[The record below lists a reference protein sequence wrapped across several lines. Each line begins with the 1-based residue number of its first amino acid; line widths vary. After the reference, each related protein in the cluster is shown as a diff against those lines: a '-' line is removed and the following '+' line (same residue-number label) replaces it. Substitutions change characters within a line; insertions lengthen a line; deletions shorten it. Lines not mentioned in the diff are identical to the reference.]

1 VLLILAGSRGAETWT
16 LRAVHTYILTYI
28 HTPIVTAIV
37 TGHDNIKSY
46 LYKFK
51 IIQSPMCSCTQGAQ
65 SVEHILYDCKLDEHD
80 RDRPKAAVIR
90 SESWPVRK
98 DILGIKYYK
107 NFKEFTDNIIL
118 NKE

>member
-1 VLLILAGSRGAETWT
+1 
-16 LRAVHTYILTYI
+16 
-28 HTPIVTAIV
+28 
-37 TGHDNIKSY
+37 
-46 LYKFK
+46 
-51 IIQSPMCSCTQGAQ
+51 
-65 SVEHILYDCKLDEHD
+65 VEHILYDCKLHEHD
-80 RDRPKAAVIR
+80 SDRLKAAVIR